1 MAIKRYFF
9 QWLSEVTQLN
19 TTALIMA
26 AHFRPIQP
34 LRALRFHICFET
46 HALLSCCCDWIMR
59 STTSLLHF
67 LLLLTVTPLY
77 TVGFFP
83 ALCWSFITL
92 VPVWRRSSGTLRS
105 SLTFGGGGEIF
116 LLGWEFNCT
125 INILCYPSV
134 GYKKHNSC
142 PSSTV
147 M

>member
-105 SLTFGGGGEIF
+105 SLTFGGGEKYFYWAENSIVRSIYSVIH
-116 LLGWEFNCT
+116 LLDIRSIT
-125 INILCYPSV
+125 AALPLR
-134 GYKKHNSC
+134 
-142 PSSTV
+142 
-147 M
+147 